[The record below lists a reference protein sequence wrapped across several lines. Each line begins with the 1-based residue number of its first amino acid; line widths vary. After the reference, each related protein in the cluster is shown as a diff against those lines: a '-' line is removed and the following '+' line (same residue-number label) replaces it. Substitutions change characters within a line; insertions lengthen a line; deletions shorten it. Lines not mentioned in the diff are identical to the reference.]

1 MKNDEV
7 VKSISEIGIDVT
19 ETAIATGVG
28 LAMAGPA
35 GAIGGAFVGSLCAQT
50 LKQLRDEFI
59 SRGLSKKEHKRVSM
73 VLDQAQNLIAQK
85 LEKGQKVREDDFFS
99 QDGANTSS
107 AEELLEATLIA
118 AQREYEERKLPY
130 LAKLYANI
138 GFDASISRPIA
149 NYLIKLSSEITYRQI
164 IIIQMLG
171 FAQKISNSLEI
182 RENRTE
188 GTVHG
193 LENVGIATEVFDLY
207 RKGIIFSKYIILDV
221 AAVNPRNLELGGY
234 GALLYNLMECDKLSE
249 GDETVAVMKFLAGK
263 EHVSVIRNGDSF

>member
-164 IIIQMLG
+164 II
-171 FAQKISNSLEI
+171 
-182 RENRTE
+182 T
-188 GTVHG
+188 
-193 LENVGIATEVFDLY
+193 
-207 RKGIIFSKYIILDV
+207 
-221 AAVNPRNLELGGY
+221 
-234 GALLYNLMECDKLSE
+234 
-249 GDETVAVMKFLAGK
+249 
-263 EHVSVIRNGDSF
+263 